1 MKNRHQRRALQSLA
15 RRMQRAGRVV
25 ASTTWKSPRSVD
37 AIQRASRLWHRIE
50 ELSGA

>member
-1 MKNRHQRRALQSLA
+1 MKNRHQRRALQSLG

-25 ASTTWKSPRSVD
+25 ARTAWESSRSVD
-37 AIQRASRLWHRIE
+37 AIQRASRLWHRIQ